1 MTAKNDWR
9 EPHYTM
15 VQVISNNSENEWELE
30 FCESIE
36 ERLDKNQMLTGKQVE
51 KLKGLSEKYD

>member
-9 EPHYTM
+9 EPYYTM
-15 VQVISNNSENEWELE
+15 IQVISNNSENDWELE

-51 KLKGLSEKYD
+51 KLEELSEKYD